1 MTNITTNPA
10 GGTLAP
16 SVQVVPAPRRSL
28 TPQRQRGHRLRPNY
42 LAGVGV
48 TLWLIITAV
57 PLYMLVK
64 YSLSTSGDYLSSSTP
79 LRPPASLTLENYT
92 YVLQHGFVRYFFNTL
107 IVMAGTV
114 AIVLGC
120 AVPAAYAIVRSPS
133 RLISAT
139 FQVFLFGLAIPAQA
153 TIIPVYLMMINLGL
167 YDTLIAIILPT
178 AAFSLPISI
187 LILVGSFRDVPRE
200 TYEAMSLDGASAAS
214 IFWHLV
220 LPFGKAAIMTVG
232 IFTALGA
239 WNGFI
244 FPLLLTQSA
253 QLRLLTLSLYV
264 YQGEFLTNVPGLMA
278 AVVLSALPIFLL
290 YLFGRRWL
298 LAGLVGVGGK

>member
-16 SVQVVPAPRRSL
+16 TVGVVPPPSGRLEPR
-28 TPQRQRGHRLRPNY
+28 RQRGRRIRPNY
-42 LAGVGV
+42 TAGVGV

-57 PLYMLVK
+57 PLYMLLK
-64 YSLSTSGDYLSSSTP
+64 YSVSTSGDYLSSAP
-79 LRPPASLTLENYT
+79 LAPPVSVTAENYV
-92 YVLQHGFVRYFFNTL
+92 YVLQHGFVRYFFNTT

-120 AVPAAYAIVRSPS
+120 AVPAAYAIVRSSS
-133 RLISAT
+133 RLVSLT
-139 FQVFLFGLAIPAQA
+139 FQIFLFGLAIPAQA
-153 TIIPVYLMMINLGL
+153 TIIPVYMMMIDLGL

-178 AAFSLPISI
+178 AAFSLPISV

-253 QLRLLTLSLYV
+253 ELRLLTLSLYV
-264 YQGEFLTNVPGLMA
+264 FQGEFRTNVPGLMA

>member
-1 MTNITTNPA
+1 
-10 GGTLAP
+10 
-16 SVQVVPAPRRSL
+16 
-28 TPQRQRGHRLRPNY
+28 LR
-42 LAGVGV
+42 
-48 TLWLIITAV
+48 
-57 PLYMLVK
+57 
-64 YSLSTSGDYLSSSTP
+64 
-79 LRPPASLTLENYT
+79 
-92 YVLQHGFVRYFFNTL
+92 
-107 IVMAGTV
+107 
-114 AIVLGC
+114 
-120 AVPAAYAIVRSPS
+120 
-133 RLISAT
+133 
-139 FQVFLFGLAIPAQA
+139 
-153 TIIPVYLMMINLGL
+153 
-167 YDTLIAIILPT
+167 IILPI
-178 AAFSLPISI
+178 AAFSLPISV

-214 IFWHLV
+214 IFRHLV

-253 QLRLLTLSLYV
+253 ELGLLTLSLYV
-264 YQGEFLTNVPGLMA
+264 FQGEFRTNVPGLMA